1 MEVAYII
8 ARVASDMTRVRLL
21 DEKYSEETVKYM
33 VCLGVG
39 EAVGA
44 GGSAWRSLAGVG
56 VESGT
61 VIGTLPRAV
70 MYRSV

>member
-1 MEVAYII
+1 M
-8 ARVASDMTRVRLL
+8 

-33 VCLGVG
+33 VCLGVADG
-39 EAVGA
+39 VGA

-70 MYRSV
+70 M

>member
-33 VCLGVG
+33 VCLGLV
-39 EAVGA
+39 EVVGA
-44 GGSAWRSLAGVG
+44 GVSA
-56 VESGT
+56 
-61 VIGTLPRAV
+61 
-70 MYRSV
+70 